1 MAEFTMIYESSYL
14 YELQVKKSR
23 LESEGIFSY
32 IKNEYVN
39 NVAVM
44 PLTELYFLCVSAE
57 DAERAREIIA
67 LSDETLEEE

>member
-14 YELQVKKSR
+14 YELQVKKSK

-44 PLTELYFLCVSAE
+44 SLTELYQLWVNTPDAQQAIAILAE
-57 DAERAREIIA
+57 VADDGEA
-67 LSDETLEEE
+67 

>member
-44 PLTELYFLCVSAE
+44 SLTELYQLWVNTLDAQQAMAILAE
-57 DAERAREIIA
+57 VADDGEA
-67 LSDETLEEE
+67 

>member
-1 MAEFTMIYESSYL
+1 MLEFTMIYESSYL
-14 YELQVKKSR
+14 YELQVKKSK

-44 PLTELYFLCVSAE
+44 SLTELYQLWVNTPDAQQAIAILAE
-57 DAERAREIIA
+57 VADDGEA
-67 LSDETLEEE
+67 

>member
-44 PLTELYFLCVSAE
+44 SLTELYQLWVNTS
-57 DAERAREIIA
+57 DA
-67 LSDETLEEE
+67 

>member
-14 YELQVKKSR
+14 YELQVKKSK

-44 PLTELYFLCVSAE
+44 SLTELYQLWVNTPDAQQAIAILAE
-57 DAERAREIIA
+57 IA
-67 LSDETLEEE
+67 DGGEA

>member
-1 MAEFTMIYESSYL
+1 MAEFTMIFESSYL

-44 PLTELYFLCVSAE
+44 SLTELYQLWVNTSDAQQAMAILAE
-57 DAERAREIIA
+57 VADDGEA
-67 LSDETLEEE
+67 

>member
-44 PLTELYFLCVSAE
+44 SLTELYQLWVNTLDAQQAMAILAE
-57 DAERAREIIA
+57 VAD
-67 LSDETLEEE
+67 DGEE

>member
-14 YELQVKKSR
+14 YELQVKKSK

-44 PLTELYFLCVSAE
+44 FLTELYQLWVNTPDAQQAIAILAE
-57 DAERAREIIA
+57 VADDGEA
-67 LSDETLEEE
+67 

>member
-44 PLTELYFLCVSAE
+44 SLTEQYQLWVNTSDAQQAMAILAE
-57 DAERAREIIA
+57 VADDGEA
-67 LSDETLEEE
+67 